1 MVGPGRGILPSPPG
15 ADTFRED
22 CGCHCGT
29 NNDQGAVMPGSHAEE
44 IVGDYF
50 DPDSWAEQLMEDT
63 EAEPDLDLPPLP
75 PPRPEAA

>member
-1 MVGPGRGILPSPPG
+1 MVGPGRGILSSPTG

-22 CGCHCGT
+22 CGCHCGP
-29 NNDQGAVMPGSHAEE
+29 NNEQGAVMSGSHAEE

-50 DPDSWAEQLMEDT
+50 DPDDWTEQMMD

-75 PPRPEAA
+75 PPQAA